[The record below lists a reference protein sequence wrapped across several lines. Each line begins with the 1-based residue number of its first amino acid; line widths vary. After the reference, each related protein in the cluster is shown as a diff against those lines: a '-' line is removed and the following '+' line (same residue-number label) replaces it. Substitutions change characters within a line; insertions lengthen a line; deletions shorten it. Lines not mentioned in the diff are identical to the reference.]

1 MAEKAKK
8 TKVAAKPSKSAA
20 KKESVIE
27 IAKTVTPTREQI
39 EQLAKSYWAARGY
52 KDGYAEQD
60 WLLAEQVLLQKA
72 S

>member
-1 MAEKAKK
+1 MSEKAKK
-8 TKVAAKPSKSAA
+8 TKAAAKPSKAAA
-20 KKESVIE
+20 KKETVLE
-27 IAKTVTPTREQI
+27 IAKTVTPTRAQI

>member
-1 MAEKAKK
+1 MPRPA
-8 TKVAAKPSKSAA
+8 PSKAAA
-20 KKESVIE
+20 KKETVLE
-27 IAKTVTPTREQI
+27 IAKTVTPTRAQI